1 MGGKGI
7 ESNIYFTN
15 PILYEKWLLHIV
27 AKMKRTR
34 IDGSTRK
41 VIRGR
46 KRGYIY
52 SCRWFDGR
60 SSKSRTCSIGN
71 VNAN

>member
-15 PILYEKWLLHIV
+15 PMLYEKWLLHIV

-34 IDGSTRK
+34 IDESTRK

-52 SCRWFDGR
+52 SCR
-60 SSKSRTCSIGN
+60 
-71 VNAN
+71 